1 MTLPGCACLR
11 VQDTHRLIPSK
22 HAGGGVLERIADDD
36 AHLEDLFD
44 LDGATNDRL
53 RGEMDLLPGIG
64 RDELVAAVPYASII
78 NASFCH
84 ASPEGGRF
92 NGPDRGA
99 WYAGLALETS
109 RTEVAFHKTRQYLE
123 IGWEKEDVVTYDD
136 YLANF
141 DADFHDIRGDAAF
154 AACLAPDSY
163 FASQGLAMELLAAGS
178 LGIVYPSVR
187 APGGTCFVCFRPA
200 LVGNVRQSKTWSFV
214 WQGSAV
220 PPVWRG

>member
-1 MTLPGCACLR
+1 MLR
-11 VQDTHRLIPSK
+11 
-22 HAGGGVLERIADDD
+22 RIADDE
-36 AHLEDLFD
+36 AHLDDLFD

-64 RDELVAAVPYASII
+64 RDELVAGIPYASII

-99 WYAGLALETS
+99 WYAGFELETS
-109 RTEVAFHKTRQYLE
+109 QAEIVYHKTRHYLE
-123 IGWEKEDVVTYDD
+123 IGWEKEDTVTYDD

-141 DADFHDIRGDAAF
+141 DADFHDLRNDAAF

-163 FASQGLAMELLAAGS
+163 FASQGLALELMAADS

-187 APGGTCFVCFRPA
+187 ASGGTCLACFRPA
-200 LVGNVRQSKTWSFV
+200 LVGKVRQSQTWSFL
-214 WQGSAV
+214 
-220 PPVWRG
+220 WRGSGVAPAWQEVPKASKGTRL